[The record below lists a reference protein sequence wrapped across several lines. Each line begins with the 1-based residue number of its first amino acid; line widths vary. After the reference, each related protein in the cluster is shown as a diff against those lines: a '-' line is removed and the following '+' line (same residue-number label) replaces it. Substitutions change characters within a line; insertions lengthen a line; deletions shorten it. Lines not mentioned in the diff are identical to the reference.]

1 MFSSEDKKFM
11 EIALELAEKALV
23 ENEVP
28 IGAVVV
34 KDNEIIGKGYNQV
47 IQNNDVSS
55 HAEIIAIRDASKK
68 SSNYRLNGT
77 KIYSTLEPCHM
88 CAKAIMDARI
98 SNLIFSA
105 TEPKTGSLVSID
117 DFYSRVGL
125 NHKVSFTY
133 GLCKEESSYLL
144 KSFFQDRR

>member
-55 HAEIIAIRDASKK
+55 HAEIIAIRDASK
-68 SSNYRLNGT
+68 
-77 KIYSTLEPCHM
+77 
-88 CAKAIMDARI
+88 
-98 SNLIFSA
+98 NLLI
-105 TEPKTGSLVSID
+105 ID
-117 DFYSRVGL
+117 
-125 NHKVSFTY
+125 
-133 GLCKEESSYLL
+133 
-144 KSFFQDRR
+144 